1 MAKERFSVIL
11 VALVLVLLLGAC
23 RSEDDHATPGK
34 PMARASAVPAPGH
47 ASREEAGVG
56 IAGDVPAPV
65 ASLRDLLAG
74 AGLAPVK
81 IERLQSPQEL
91 PGCPAAELR
100 YRLFIG
106 DRGAFFNA
114 SHYRAAADAQ
124 LCRNDFKA
132 MALKGGESA
141 WQRLEQDVFVKGSWL
156 ILFPPDLP
164 TKDVR
169 ERILQAI
176 GQAQTP

>member
-1 MAKERFSVIL
+1 MEKERLSSIL
-11 VALVLVLLLGAC
+11 VALVLVLVQGAC
-23 RSEDDHATPGK
+23 RSEVGQAAPGG
-34 PMARASAVPAPGH
+34 SAAPAPVH
-47 ASREEAGVG
+47 AAGGEEGEAT
-56 IAGDVPAPV
+56 AGDVPAPV
-65 ASLRDLLAG
+65 ASLRDLLAD

-81 IERLQSPQEL
+81 IERLRSPQEL

-100 YRLFIG
+100 YRLFVG

-114 SHYRAAADAQ
+114 SHYRIASDAQ

-141 WQRLEQDVFVKGSWL
+141 WQRLEQDVFVEGSWL

-164 TKDVR
+164 AKDVR
-169 ERILQAI
+169 ERILRAI
-176 GQAQTP
+176 GQAPTP